1 MRLQPSLAAARARG
15 GARAHPRLPPPPSQA
30 RTGGKGTVRRKA
42 AAVTKATAAD
52 DKRLGAVLKRLQ
64 CNVRA
69 LPRCAA
75 GGALSAA
82 AAPRRALLKARTPRH
97 PSRALC
103 R

>member
-1 MRLQPSLAAARARG
+1 MRLQPSLAAARAARARG
-15 GARAHPRLPPPPSQA
+15 GARAHPRLPPLPSQA

-69 LPRCAA
+69 LPLRRRRR
-75 GGALSAA
+75 GLQRLPRGAPCS
-82 AAPRRALLKARTPRH
+82 T
-97 PSRALC
+97 
-103 R
+103 